1 MLLDIQNLTLG
12 LPGAA
17 RPVLADV
24 SLRVGSGETVGLVGE
39 SGSGKST
46 TAKAVL
52 RLLPEEA
59 SVAGRVLVD
68 GTDVLALSGA
78 GLRRHRAGT
87 VAMVHQDPRSALNP
101 VRRVGDFLVE
111 RLVLTG
117 TVDRR
122 TARAKAV
129 ELLGAVGLSDP
140 ERRFGQRPHEMSG
153 GMLQRV
159 VIAGALAAEPRL
171 LLADE
176 STSAL
181 DVTTQAEILA
191 LLRSLREERG
201 LGMLFITHDLHLA
214 AAFCDRVYV
223 MYAGRVVEQQ
233 DADRLFGRARHPYT
247 RGLLACSPELGDSE
261 RVLRPIPG
269 RPPSLSDA
277 FAGCPFAARCPHAD
291 AECALW
297 TPEPVPVP
305 GGGTAACRRLA
316 ELPEESTELPL
327 TTVLAKRSPA

>member
-17 RPVLADV
+17 RPLLAEV

-59 SVAGRVLVD
+59 SVTGRVLVD
-68 GTDVLALSGA
+68 GDDVLALSGA
-78 GLRRHRAGT
+78 ALRAHRAGT

-111 RLVLTG
+111 RLTRTG
-117 TVDRR
+117 AVDRR
-122 TARAKAV
+122 TARAQAV

-191 LLRSLREERG
+191 LLRSLREQRD

-233 DADRLFGRARHPYT
+233 DAERLFTHARHPYT
-247 RGLLACSPELGDSE
+247 RGLLACSPELGESE
-261 RVLRPIPG
+261 RALRPIPG

-277 FAGCPFAARCPHAD
+277 FTGCPFATRCAHAEP
-291 AECALW
+291 ECADW
-297 TPEPVPVP
+297 IPEPLPLP
-305 GGGTAACRRLA
+305 GGGTAACRRLTDLPD
-316 ELPEESTELPL
+316 ELSL
-327 TTVLAKRSPA
+327 TSALAKRSPA

>member
-17 RPVLADV
+17 RPLLAEV
-24 SLRVGSGETVGLVGE
+24 NLRVGSGETVGLVGE

-59 SVAGRVLVD
+59 SVTGRVLVD
-68 GTDVLALSGA
+68 GDDVLALSGA
-78 GLRRHRAGT
+78 ALRAHRAGT

-101 VRRVGDFLVE
+101 VHRVGDFLVE
-111 RLVLTG
+111 RLTRTG
-117 TVDRR
+117 AVDRR

-159 VIAGALAAEPRL
+159 VIAGALAAGPRL

-191 LLRSLREERG
+191 LLRSLREQRD

-233 DADRLFGRARHPYT
+233 DAERLFTHARHPYT
-247 RGLLACSPELGDSE
+247 RGLLACSPELGDAE
-261 RVLRPIPG
+261 RALRPIPG

-277 FAGCPFAARCPHAD
+277 FTGCPFESRCAHAEP
-291 AECALW
+291 ECAGW
-297 TPEPVPVP
+297 TPEPLPLP
-305 GGGTAACRRLA
+305 GGGTAACRRLTDLPD
-316 ELPEESTELPL
+316 ELSL
-327 TTVLAKRSPA
+327 TSAPAKRSPA